1 MKKRNIFA
9 AAAVSLILATGCG
22 AQPSSQPVSSSAE
35 TVSTQSS
42 ETEVPSDPKASSD
55 DTNFKTSS
63 ITGTIDE
70 IKDFMFSITDSSG
83 ASFALSFDTEPEGL
97 SDVKNGDKVTVIYTG
112 ELSEVDTFTGTVL
125 SVKKAEK

>member
-1 MKKRNIFA
+1 
-9 AAAVSLILATGCG
+9 
-22 AQPSSQPVSSSAE
+22 
-35 TVSTQSS
+35 
-42 ETEVPSDPKASSD
+42 
-55 DTNFKTSS
+55 
-63 ITGTIDE
+63 
-70 IKDFMFSITDSSG
+70 MFSITDSSG